1 MTCAP
6 FDVKDYFFGELNARD
21 RELVEQHVEACSACR
36 DELAALS
43 ATRSAILCMREEEPP
58 RRIAFVSD
66 KVFEPRWWQKLLASG
81 PQLGFASAAMLA
93 AAIVFHGVSN
103 PAMAPA
109 QAPAPV
115 AQVDQK
121 VIEAEIAKRVQL
133 AVASAVADNDARQA
147 ERLLQVVNARLAQS
161 DRRYE
166 MDLKTIE
173 HYLDQMDKRSMNIRR
188 VAYEPPGAIQ

>member
-6 FDVKDYFFGELNARD
+6 FDVRDYFFGELNTQD

-36 DELAALS
+36 DELTALS
-43 ATRSAILCMREEEPP
+43 ATRSAVLCMREEEPP

-66 KVFEPRWWQKLLASG
+66 KVFEPRWWQKLLSSG
-81 PQLGFASAAMLA
+81 PQLGFASAAMLT
-93 AAIVFHGVSN
+93 AAIVFHAVS
-103 PAMAPA
+103 APA

-115 AQVDQK
+115 AQVEQK
-121 VIEAEIAKRVQL
+121 VIEAEIAKRVDVAVDA
-133 AVASAVADNDARQA
+133 AVAKNDAHQA

-166 MDLKTIE
+166 MDLKTIQ
-173 HYLDQMDKRSMNIRR
+173 HYLEIMDKRNMNVRR

>member
-1 MTCAP
+1 MTCP
-6 FDVKDYFFGELNARD
+6 RFDLKDYFFGELSSQDRD
-21 RELVEQHVEACSACR
+21 AVEQHVEKCGVCS

-43 ATRSAILCMREEEPP
+43 ATRSAVLCMVEEEPP

-81 PQLGFASAAMLA
+81 PQLGFASAAMLT
-93 AAIVFHGVSN
+93 AAIVFHAVST
-103 PAMAPA
+103 PAPV

-115 AQVDQK
+115 AQVDHK
-121 VIEAEIAKRVQL
+121 VIEAEIARRVDL
-133 AVASAVADNDARQA
+133 AVEAAVAQNDARQA

-166 MDLKTIE
+166 MDLKTIQ
-173 HYLDQMDKRSMNIRR
+173 HYLEIMDKRNLNVRR
-188 VAYEPPGAIQ
+188 VAYDPGVVQ

>member
-6 FDVKDYFFGELNARD
+6 FDLRDYFFGELNARD
-21 RELVEQHVEACSACR
+21 RDQVERHVEACNACR

-93 AAIVFHGVSN
+93 AAIVFHGMS
-103 PAMAPA
+103 APSA
-109 QAPAPV
+109 VPVEAPAPV
-115 AQVDQK
+115 AQVDKK
-121 VIEAEIAKRVQL
+121 VIEAEIAKRVQV
-133 AVASAVADNDARQA
+133 AVETAVADNDARQA

-173 HYLDQMDKRSMNIRR
+173 HYLDQMDKRSMNVRR

>member
-1 MTCAP
+1 MTCTP
-6 FDVKDYFFGELNARD
+6 FDLRDYFFGELNTQD
-21 RELVEQHVEACSACR
+21 RESVEQHVETCSACR
-36 DELAALS
+36 DDLAALA
-43 ATRSAILCMREEEPP
+43 ATRSAVLCMREEEPP

-81 PQLGFASAAMLA
+81 PQLGFASAAMLT
-93 AAIVFHGVSN
+93 AAIVFHAVST
-103 PAMAPA
+103 PASVQAP
-109 QAPAPV
+109 PAPV

-121 VIEAEIAKRVQL
+121 VIEAEVVKRVQVAVNA
-133 AVASAVADNDARQA
+133 AVAENDARQA

-166 MDLKTIE
+166 MDLKTIQ
-173 HYLDQMDKRSMNIRR
+173 HYLEIMDKRNMNVRR